1 MEDEGLHN
9 TLKVQR
15 AKRDLTQAD
24 LAALAGVTRKSV
36 NAIET
41 GNMVP
46 SVLLALKL
54 ARGLGVSVDTIFTLS
69 GQRGPLPA
77 YEGSPPSDGW
87 LGGTD
92 WQAEACQSVPSD
104 PRAAPERQSIAP
116 ASN

>member
-1 MEDEGLHN
+1 MEDEELHN

-15 AKRDLTQAD
+15 AMRNLTQAD

-54 ARGLGVSVDTIFTLS
+54 ARALGVSVDTVFTLS
-69 GQRGPLPA
+69 GQRDATP
-77 YEGSPPSDGW
+77 GSHP
-87 LGGTD
+87 
-92 WQAEACQSVPSD
+92 EARP
-104 PRAAPERQSIAP
+104 
-116 ASN
+116 